1 MSMAATLGLISKLAS
16 SIGGASSLSAIASAL
31 KTGAKSNMY
40 ALQVDSGEKE
50 GWLVSAINTDANPSI
65 IDPDANGQNPITF
78 SSRSSAE
85 EFITTNNLQYEYSPT
100 EISTISVNVLM
111 EYTSESDENV
121 EKMATDPQAGLAQP
135 CLDKRAECIAHERMP
150 TPADYIQA
158 IKQKMSQWLP
168 I

>member
-65 IDPDANGQNPITF
+65 IDPNANGQNPITF
-78 SSRSSAE
+78 SSRTSAE

>member
-16 SIGGASSLSAIASAL
+16 SIGGASSLNAIASAL
-31 KTGAKSNMY
+31 KSGAKSNMY
-40 ALQVDSGEKE
+40 ALQVDSGEKK
-50 GWLVSAINTDANPSI
+50 GWLVSGINTDANPGI
-65 IDPDANGQNPITF
+65 IDPDANGQSPITF

-111 EYTSESDENV
+111 EYTQESDENT

-150 TPADYIQA
+150 TAADYIQA

>member
-1 MSMAATLGLISKLAS
+1 
-16 SIGGASSLSAIASAL
+16 
-31 KTGAKSNMY
+31 
-40 ALQVDSGEKE
+40 
-50 GWLVSAINTDANPSI
+50 
-65 IDPDANGQNPITF
+65 
-78 SSRSSAE
+78 
-85 EFITTNNLQYEYSPT
+85 
-100 EISTISVNVLM
+100 M

>member
-1 MSMAATLGLISKLAS
+1 MAATLGLISKLAS

>member
-1 MSMAATLGLISKLAS
+1 MAATLGLISKLAS

-65 IDPDANGQNPITF
+65 IDPNANGQNPITF

>member
-1 MSMAATLGLISKLAS
+1 MAATLGLISKLAS

-65 IDPDANGQNPITF
+65 IDPNANGQNPITF

-85 EFITTNNLQYEYSPT
+85 EFIITNNLQYEYSPT

>member
-1 MSMAATLGLISKLAS
+1 MAATLGLISKLAS

-50 GWLVSAINTDANPSI
+50 GWLVSAINTDANPSV

>member
-16 SIGGASSLSAIASAL
+16 SIGGASSLSSIASAL

-65 IDPDANGQNPITF
+65 IDPNANGQNPITF

>member
-65 IDPDANGQNPITF
+65 IDPNANGQNPITF

-121 EKMATDPQAGLAQP
+121 EKMVTDPQAGLAQP

>member
-50 GWLVSAINTDANPSI
+50 GWLVSAINTDANPSV